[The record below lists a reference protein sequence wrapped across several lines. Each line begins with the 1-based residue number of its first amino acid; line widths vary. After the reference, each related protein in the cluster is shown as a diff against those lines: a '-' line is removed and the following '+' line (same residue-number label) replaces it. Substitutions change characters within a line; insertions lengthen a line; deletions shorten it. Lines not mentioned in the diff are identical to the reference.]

1 MEGIT
6 FFLVSL
12 IIDYFHLII
21 LNNIYS
27 VFLLLLFFV
36 CLFGLNLLL
45 QFQLQHNLAESA
57 AASIHCNKAAF
68 NFLLS
73 CLATAAM
80 LLIRV
85 IR

>member
-45 QFQLQHNLAESA
+45 QFQLQYNRKFSRI
-57 AASIHCNKAAF
+57 SSCIHP
-68 NFLLS
+68 L
-73 CLATAAM
+73 
-80 LLIRV
+80 
-85 IR
+85 

>member
-36 CLFGLNLLL
+36 SLFGLNLLL
-45 QFQLQHNLAESA
+45 QFQLQHNRKFSRI
-57 AASIHCNKAAF
+57 SSCIHP
-68 NFLLS
+68 L
-73 CLATAAM
+73 
-80 LLIRV
+80 
-85 IR
+85 

>member
-21 LNNIYS
+21 LNNIFI

-45 QFQLQHNLAESA
+45 QFQLQRNRKFSRI
-57 AASIHCNKAAF
+57 S
-68 NFLLS
+68 S
-73 CLATAAM
+73 
-80 LLIRV
+80 V
-85 IR
+85 

>member
-45 QFQLQHNLAESA
+45 QFQLQHNRKFSRI
-57 AASIHCNKAAF
+57 SSCIHP
-68 NFLLS
+68 L
-73 CLATAAM
+73 
-80 LLIRV
+80 
-85 IR
+85 